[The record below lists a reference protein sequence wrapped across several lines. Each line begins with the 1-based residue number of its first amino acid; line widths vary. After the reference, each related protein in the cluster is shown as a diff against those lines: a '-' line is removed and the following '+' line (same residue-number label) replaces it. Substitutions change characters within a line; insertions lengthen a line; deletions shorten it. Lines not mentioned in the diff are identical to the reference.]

1 MPADQLVF
9 AADRGGQVYVIN
21 ATALNANDTAN
32 AIITTVP
39 VGEGPV
45 HSYALPSR
53 DEFWVHADDSGWF
66 DVISL
71 TNISELRAG
80 GPVVAHVDVPGH
92 GKLLVDA
99 SMPGYPLRGFASN
112 VAEPAVY
119 DLVLPAGFGNATI
132 DDTDGRVYNFSA
144 YSDDPTSEFHCPG
157 THGLAYSKL
166 NDHVYATCSD
176 VGLIEIDI
184 VGEAPVMLHRNAT
197 GGQAFTTPDEHY
209 VVVVDKTGDS
219 VHVVVPGEP
228 GAASSMDLPS
238 VDAMG
243 GNPDK
248 VAFFELPDGSWRMF
262 VSLTDNFHS
271 LVDETAEGDSG
282 VGWVDL
288 DAVYDN
294 PDEAQNLTKVPGAG
308 AVTRNGPFTHR
319 AITTSGSR
327 VATITHH
334 PITGVAL
341 IDGVTGELEGVVPTN
356 QVSRTREAR
365 VPRAAPASGRAA

>member
-1 MPADQLVF
+1 ML
-9 AADRGGQVYVIN
+9 
-21 ATALNANDTAN
+21 
-32 AIITTVP
+32 
-39 VGEGPV
+39 
-45 HSYALPSR
+45 
-53 DEFWVHADDSGWF
+53 
-66 DVISL
+66 
-71 TNISELRAG
+71 
-80 GPVVAHVDVPGH
+80 
-92 GKLLVDA
+92 
-99 SMPGYPLRGFASN
+99 
-112 VAEPAVY
+112 
-119 DLVLPAGFGNATI
+119 
-132 DDTDGRVYNFSA
+132 
-144 YSDDPTSEFHCPG
+144 
-157 THGLAYSKL
+157 
-166 NDHVYATCSD
+166 
-176 VGLIEIDI
+176 
-184 VGEAPVMLHRNAT
+184 APVMLHRNAT

-308 AVTRNGPFTHR
+308 AVTTR
-319 AITTSGSR
+319 AKRSAVQSMVGQQ
-327 VATITHH
+327 A
-334 PITGVAL
+334 
-341 IDGVTGELEGVVPTN
+341 VTV
-356 QVSRTREAR
+356 R
-365 VPRAAPASGRAA
+365 GRAGPRWAARDLARTLSYVYCGSISR